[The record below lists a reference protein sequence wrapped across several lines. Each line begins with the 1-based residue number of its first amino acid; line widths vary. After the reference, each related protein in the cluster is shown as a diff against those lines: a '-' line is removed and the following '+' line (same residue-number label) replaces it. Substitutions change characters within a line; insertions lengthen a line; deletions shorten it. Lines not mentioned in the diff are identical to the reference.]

1 MKSIVKLFLP
11 HRWVIRR
18 LVLFLGLAACPALC
32 AAQAEGTALPQSG
45 NSTGIIEDVLRGLL
59 GLGFCIG
66 LCVLFSTNRRRIPW
80 PLAAKALVLQLGIA
94 LLVLKVPTAQKMF
107 EWVSKAFVKVLS
119 FSSEGASFLFKSFGL
134 GVMESPLQN
143 FAFVILPVIIF
154 FSALSSVLFFLGVLQ
169 KVVLAFAWL
178 MRNTLK
184 ISGSESLAAA
194 ANIFLGQ
201 TEAPLLIKPYIP
213 GMTRSEL
220 MCLMTG
226 GMATIAGS
234 VFAAYVGYLGGSDPQ
249 AQIFFA
255 KHLLTAS
262 VMSAPAAVA
271 AAKILVPET
280 AAINQSLEVNREKIG
295 ANFLD
300 AVSNGTADGIR
311 LAINV
316 AAMLLVFIAF
326 VAMINFILAK
336 VGLWTGLNTL
346 VQSISGGR
354 YAEFSLDSLLGILG
368 APISWLL
375 GVPRED
381 IFVVGQLL
389 GQKTVLNEFYA
400 YAQLGRLLQTPGSFT
415 HTKSVL
421 MCTYI
426 LCGFA
431 NLASIGIQI
440 GGIGALAPSRK
451 SELASLGFLAL
462 LGGTVAS
469 LFTAVLVGMVYGL

>member
-1 MKSIVKLFLP
+1 MQKDTLATVADTVSKSVGHAHPLASLQP
-11 HRWVIRR
+11 PPSD
-18 LVLFLGLAACPALC
+18 LTDVLADIGRGTLGLA
-32 AAQAEGTALPQSG
+32 
-45 NSTGIIEDVLRGLL
+45 
-59 GLGFCIG
+59 FCIG
-66 LCVLFSTNRRRIPW
+66 LCVLFSVNRRRIAW
-80 PLAAKALVLQLGIA
+80 PLVFKALLFQLVIA
-94 LLVLKVPTAQKMF
+94 LLVLKVPAAQRLF
-107 EWVSKAFVKVLS
+107 EWVSKGFVKVLS
-119 FSSEGASFLFKSFGL
+119 FSSEGAAFLFKSFGL
-134 GVMESPLQN
+134 GVVEGPLMN
-143 FAFVILPVIIF
+143 FAFVILPVIVF
-154 FSALSSVLFFLGVLQ
+154 FSALSSVLFFLGILQ
-169 KVVLAFAWL
+169 KVVIAFAWL

-184 ISGSESLAAA
+184 ISGAESLAAA

-249 AQIFFA
+249 AQLFFA

-271 AAKILVPET
+271 AAKMLVPET
-280 AAINQSLEVNREKIG
+280 SAPSTVLDVSREKIG

-300 AVSNGTADGIR
+300 AISNGTADGVR
-311 LAINV
+311 LAVNV

-326 VAMINFILAK
+326 VSMVNYIMAK
-336 VGLWTGLNTL
+336 IGVWTGLDGL
-346 VQSISGGR
+346 VAALSAGR
-354 YAEFSLDSLLGILG
+354 YKTLSLDSLLGILG
-368 APISWLL
+368 APVCWLL
-375 GVPRED
+375 GVPSED
-381 IFVVGQLL
+381 ILVTGQLL

-400 YAQLGRLLQTPGSFT
+400 YAQLGQLLEQPGSFV
-415 HTKSVL
+415 HIKSVI
-421 MCTYI
+421 MATYI

-431 NLASIGIQI
+431 NFASIGIQI
-440 GGIGALAPSRK
+440 GGIGALAPSRR

-469 LFTAVLVGMVYGL
+469 LFTAVLVGMVFGI

>member
-1 MKSIVKLFLP
+1 MHQDSLVALSEAVQEPVRHSLP
-11 HRWVIRR
+11 
-18 LVLFLGLAACPALC
+18 LSSLQQTPSDF
-32 AAQAEGTALPQSG
+32 S
-45 NSTGIIEDVLRGLL
+45 DVLTDFGRGLL
-59 GLGFCIG
+59 GLAFCIG
-66 LCVLFSTNRRRIPW
+66 LCVVFSVNRRRIAW
-80 PLAAKALVLQLGIA
+80 PLVLKALLFQLAIA
-94 LLVLKVPTAQKMF
+94 LLVLKVPAVQNVF

-134 GVMESPLQN
+134 GVVEGPLMN
-143 FAFVILPVIIF
+143 FAFVILPVIVF
-154 FSALSSVLFFLGVLQ
+154 FSALSSVLFFLGILQ
-169 KVVLAFAWL
+169 KVVLVFAWL
-178 MRNTLK
+178 MRNTLR
-184 ISGSESLAAA
+184 ISGAESLAAA

-201 TEAPLLIKPYIP
+201 TEAPLLIKPYIA

-271 AAKILVPET
+271 AAKMLVPET
-280 AAINQSLEVNREKIG
+280 TAPGTVLDVSREKIG

-300 AVSNGTADGIR
+300 AISNGTADGVR

-326 VAMINFILAK
+326 VSMINFIMAK
-336 VGLWTGLNTL
+336 IGLWTGLDGMIAS
-346 VQSISGGR
+346 VSGGR
-354 YAEFSLDSLLGILG
+354 YNQLSLDSLLGILG
-368 APISWLL
+368 APVCWLL
-375 GVPRED
+375 GVPSDD
-381 IFVVGQLL
+381 IFVTGQLL

-400 YAQLGRLLQTPGSFT
+400 YARLGEFLEQPGAFA
-415 HTKSVL
+415 HTKSVI
-421 MCTYI
+421 MATYI

-431 NLASIGIQI
+431 NFASIGIQI
-440 GGIGALAPSRK
+440 GGIGALAPSRR

-469 LFTAVLVGMVYGL
+469 LFTAVLVGMVFGL